1 MSQSVAATPSELPDT
16 IAGLLTRMMKE
27 LQCPI
32 CLQPIT
38 EATSTPCGHTFC
50 RACIQRW
57 LKYHTQCPCCVA
69 KLHRR
74 VLYESDS
81 IDRIV
86 TEFGKL
92 RQAYEDE
99 THQDL
104 SLVVPEQYGKEWRQ
118 EPESDLS
125 LQYPYPTKS
134 SEQSA
139 TCDSE
144 VTHVTSLEIRQEQ
157 QRRKNKAISLDSPT
171 IVVSNRINDVRVLQI
186 MPLLMRQMGA
196 QTMSLVTQETTF
208 VLVYTDKSLFLVE
221 DNSMY
226 LQAMHLFSVLNW
238 EALATVV
245 NVGEKDNQDY
255 WKDRSFI
262 WMAQISVELAHIS
275 QMLSQIHG
283 NNKGATGDQQVVS
296 NQEQLEAI
304 ADQSGQL
311 AKEIRDAIYK
321 YAVVDVPGFDKVFAY
336 EVDGYGSRL
345 MMDDANVPSLLSLPM
360 LGFVDA
366 NDPVYQNTR
375 KLVLSRANPYYFDG
389 PRGSGIGG
397 PHIGINYAWPMSQI
411 VRILTSSDDN
421 EIKEALDI
429 ILHSTDK
436 TGLVH
441 ESFNVYDKKDPGKDM
456 YTRSWFAWAN
466 GLFGQAILKIA
477 KERPHLIMK
486 Q

>member
-1 MSQSVAATPSELPDT
+1 MQAQFVHLAPYANAFNEPVSMKNGVEKRENFNAA
-16 IAGLLTRMMKE
+16 
-27 LQCPI
+27 
-32 CLQPIT
+32 
-38 EATSTPCGHTFC
+38 
-50 RACIQRW
+50 
-57 LKYHTQCPCCVA
+57 HTQQEGVYEYKWEIDSLA
-69 KLHRR
+69 SFLGFSYRYWNMTGDDSFVR
-74 VLYESDS
+74 SDTWVDAVNDVLRT
-81 IDRIV
+81 I
-86 TEFGKL
+86 
-92 RQAYEDE
+92 
-99 THQDL
+99 
-104 SLVVPEQYGKEWRQ
+104 
-118 EPESDLS
+118 
-125 LQYPYPTKS
+125 
-134 SEQSA
+134 
-139 TCDSE
+139 
-144 VTHVTSLEIRQEQ
+144 QEQ
-157 QRRKNKAISLDSPT
+157 QEPT
-171 IVVSNRINDVRVLQI
+171 FDPNTGEPMTPHYTFTQNTDRPTETQFNEGIGNAVQRT
-186 MPLLMRQMGA
+186 G
-196 QTMSLVTQETTF
+196 LV
-208 VLVYTDKSLFLVE
+208 KSLFRPS
-221 DNSMY
+221 DD
-226 LQAMHLFSVLNW
+226 
-238 EALATVV
+238 ATIFPF
-245 NVGEKDNQDY
+245 
-255 WKDRSFI
+255 FI
-262 WMAQISVELAHIS
+262 PGNAQISVELAHIS

-283 NNKGATGDQQVVS
+283 NNKGTGGDQQVVS
-296 NQEQLEAI
+296 NQEQLKSI

-397 PHIGINYAWPMSQI
+397 PHVGINYAWPMSQI

-436 TGLVH
+436 TGLIH